1 MNSQRNVIYT
11 RRRHALMGERI
22 GLDVLN
28 TIYDTSTAI
37 ADQHAED
44 FEGFKL
50 ELFKTF
56 AMESPFTEDEFKSMK
71 PEQLVEKLFE
81 DALKTYNA
89 SRSPGHQASVRESRS
104 DVREHHDSYHGWQA
118 HV

>member
-1 MNSQRNVIYT
+1 
-11 RRRHALMGERI
+11 MGERI

-37 ADQHAED
+37 VDQHMDD

-56 AMESPFTEDEFKSMK
+56 AMESPFTEEEFKGMK
-71 PEQLVEKLFE
+71 QEQLTDKLFNE
-81 DALKTYNA
+81 ALQNYKRRMERTFFVLANKLQLQL
-89 SRSPGHQASVRESRS
+89 SLSFRPVQRQLTR
-104 DVREHHDSYHGWQA
+104 RFFLRTK
-118 HV
+118 